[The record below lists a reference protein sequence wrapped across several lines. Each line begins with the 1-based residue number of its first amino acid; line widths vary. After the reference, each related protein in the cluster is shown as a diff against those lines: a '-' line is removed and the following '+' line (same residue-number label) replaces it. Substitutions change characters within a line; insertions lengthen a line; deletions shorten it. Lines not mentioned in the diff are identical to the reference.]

1 MISMDK
7 RLLYLEKYLS
17 MNNPEISLAEY
28 IDVSKR
34 QLSRLLNQWH
44 DEGYINY
51 SPAVGRG
58 GKMEIT
64 FEVDIEKEL
73 FSYALKHL
81 KDMTIQDIKSYIELP
96 WDEESKE
103 VIVRQLKNNF
113 LTKQDN
119 NSSIIDFV
127 YSIPRD
133 FNPLTAQ
140 SLVSF
145 QVITQMMRTLYTLD
159 VDNNIQNELV
169 KYDEWQG
176 NTLHVYLHQ
185 DNFFPNRKRLN
196 ATIVCL
202 VLNQL
207 IYFSR
212 YKKYFE
218 EVTSIEIIDDFQI
231 AITVKKKSDHIKYLL
246 SEPYSSI
253 YIEEEGQLLG
263 TGPYYLKSLMQSELT
278 LQVNPYYKRLVQIER
293 IHFIQ
298 NRKRFLEYVTSD
310 KYDAN
315 KTKRFYLAHGFFVV
329 NPATT
334 LTFEERKNAIEVLQS
349 LIYDSISR
357 QGKHVK
363 WNADIPDKVNQLPER
378 TKPIR
383 LLIDTFNQHFF
394 DEVIEVINKDETQ
407 IELIS
412 VPHGKYISTPLDEF
426 DVDIVWMTESMHQQ
440 QPFMLYDMLLHC
452 KFKEWYFEEPQFQS
466 FLKSFNYDYL
476 DKLTVQA
483 DTLLKNLSDNY
494 YYSNVL
500 MNEKVF
506 IFTTAIQYIDVNHYG
521 FIDYG
526 SIILK

>member
-1 MISMDK
+1 MDK

-28 IDVSKR
+28 INVSKR

-64 FEVDIEKEL
+64 FEVDVEKEL

-81 KDMTIQDIKSYIELP
+81 KDMTLQDIKSYVELP

-103 VIVRQLKNNF
+103 VIVRQLKSNF

-119 NSSIIDFV
+119 NNSIIDFV
-127 YSIPRD
+127 YSIPED
-133 FNPLTAQ
+133 LNPLTAQ
-140 SLVSF
+140 SLMSF

-159 VDNNIQNELV
+159 EDNNIQNELV

-196 ATIVCL
+196 ATIVFL
-202 VLNQL
+202 VLNRL
-207 IYFSR
+207 FYFSR

-218 EVTSIEIIDDFQI
+218 EVTSIEFIDDFQI

-246 SEPYSSI
+246 TEPYSSI
-253 YIEEEGQLLG
+253 YIEEDGELIG
-263 TGPYYLKSLMQSELT
+263 TGPYYLKSLKQSELT

-293 IHFIQ
+293 IHFVQ
-298 NRKRFLEYVTSD
+298 NRKRFLEYITSD
-310 KYDAN
+310 KYGVN
-315 KTKRFYLAHGFFVV
+315 KTKRFYSVHGFFLV
-329 NPATT
+329 NPSTS
-334 LTFEERKNAIEVLQS
+334 LTYEERKSTIETLQS
-349 LIYDSISR
+349 LIYDSILS
-357 QGKHVK
+357 QSKYVK
-363 WNADIPDKVNQLPER
+363 WIADIPGKVSKLSHSTRPV
-378 TKPIR
+378 R
-383 LLIDTFNQHFF
+383 LLIDTFNQQIFE
-394 DEVIEVINKDETQ
+394 DVIEEINKDETR

-412 VPHGKYISTPLDEF
+412 VSYDKYISTPLDEF

-440 QPFMLYDMLLHC
+440 QPFKLYDMLLHC
-452 KFKEWYFEEPQFQS
+452 KFKEWYFEKPQFLC
-466 FLKSFNYDYL
+466 FFKSFNYDHL
-476 DKLTVQA
+476 DNLTVQA
-483 DTLLKNLSDNY
+483 ETLLKDLSDNY
-494 YYSNVL
+494 YYSSVL
-500 MNEKVF
+500 MKEKVF
-506 IFTTAIQYIDVNHYG
+506 LFTKAIEYIDVNHYG

-526 SIILK
+526 NIILK